1 MPKEGFEPLPD
12 PRQSFLRP
20 DGSKRP
26 EVERARTQLTTSGDP
41 LRQGFGKVHEPLPL
55 RVNLESLMAYA
66 PCIIAIPSLGI
77 LKESRD
83 TRWSFT
89 RLAQEKVQSL
99 TNRLR
104 TGEMLDG

>member
-1 MPKEGFEPLPD
+1 MQGVLQGPQPPNPPCMPKEGFEPLPD
-12 PRQSFLRP
+12 PRQSL
-20 DGSKRP
+20 
-26 EVERARTQLTTSGDP
+26 ARTQLTTSGDP

-89 RLAQEKVQSL
+89 RLAQRKSKA
-99 TNRLR
+99 
-104 TGEMLDG
+104 